1 MVLRVREADR
11 QRCIMKAWDYMHSR
25 YKSDLLHHDGMLLS
39 EIKGIAALYASTE
52 AAGYNLSFDI
62 LDHVRYA
69 QDFLEFKGRGNLYKI
84 FLLMYDRE
92 AWVYY
97 KNSVKGSDRRK
108 ALKEEEFKFNKFL
121 EKERKKKWQEQ
132 VIRKK

>member
-11 QRCIMKAWDYMHSR
+11 QKAWEYMHSR

-62 LDHVRYA
+62 IDHVRYA

-121 EKERKKKWQEQ
+121 EKERKRNGKNK
-132 VIRKK
+132 

>member
-1 MVLRVREADR
+1 MSLRVKKADR
-11 QRCIMKAWDYMHSR
+11 DRHIPKAWAYMRSR
-25 YKSDLLHHDGMLLS
+25 YADGLMVRDYLLLS
-39 EIKGIAALYASTE
+39 EVRAVADLMASCGVRGKT
-52 AAGYNLSFDI
+52 LTFDQVDMI
-62 LDHVRYA
+62 RYA

-121 EKERKKKWQEQ
+121 EKERKRNGKNK
-132 VIRKK
+132 

>member
-11 QRCIMKAWDYMHSR
+11 QRCIMKAWEYMHSR

-62 LDHVRYA
+62 IDHVRYA
-69 QDFLEFKGRGNLYKI
+69 QDYLEFRGQGTLYKI
-84 FLLMYDRE
+84 FLLMYDKE

-121 EKERKKKWQEQ
+121 EKERKRNGKNK
-132 VIRKK
+132 